1 MGLIG
6 SIFRL
11 FGLDF
16 IGDISDSVDADKA
29 VKDKAVDYAKD
40 KATGYAKDKAV
51 GYAKKKLSGSKR
63 KKRKKCQEPDK
74 TDKYW
79 YLEED
84 D

>member
-6 SIFRL
+6 SIFKL

-16 IGDISDSVDADKA
+16 IGDVADSVGADKV

-40 KATGYAKDKAV
+40 KATDYAKDKAL
-51 GYAKKKLSGSKR
+51 GFAEKKISGSM
-63 KKRKKCQEPDK
+63 KKRNKEPDK

-79 YLEED
+79 YLKGD